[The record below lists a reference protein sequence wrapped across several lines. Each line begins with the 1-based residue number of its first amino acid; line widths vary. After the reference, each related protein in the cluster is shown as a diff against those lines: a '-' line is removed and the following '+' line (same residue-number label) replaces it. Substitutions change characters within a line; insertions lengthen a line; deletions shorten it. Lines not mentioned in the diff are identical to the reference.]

1 MYIFQRKFCKA
12 QQVYIKEI
20 LLANKSQSTGNGV
33 YPEIKCQYLETTNK
47 VQYFIYSH
55 RGMIKKLSI
64 LRDHHGGRKA

>member
-33 YPEIKCQYLETTNK
+33 YPKIKCQYLENNQQSAVFYLFT
-47 VQYFIYSH
+47 QGY
-55 RGMIKKLSI
+55 
-64 LRDHHGGRKA
+64 D